1 MSWENKINK
10 ETIVEDYKKRFSTI
24 LEYTFR
30 EINEA
35 DDDTA
40 EEDTEAPAEGEEDM
54 GGMSDIGGDM
64 SGGDMGD
71 IGGDMGDDGGD
82 LNASLAGDDEGTEEA
97 DTEDASDEIL
107 PSGDDLGVD
116 LTDSDL

>member
-35 DDDTA
+35 DDDAA
-40 EEDTEAPAEGEEDM
+40 EEDC
-54 GGMSDIGGDM
+54 
-64 SGGDMGD
+64 
-71 IGGDMGDDGGD
+71 
-82 LNASLAGDDEGTEEA
+82 
-97 DTEDASDEIL
+97 
-107 PSGDDLGVD
+107 
-116 LTDSDL
+116 